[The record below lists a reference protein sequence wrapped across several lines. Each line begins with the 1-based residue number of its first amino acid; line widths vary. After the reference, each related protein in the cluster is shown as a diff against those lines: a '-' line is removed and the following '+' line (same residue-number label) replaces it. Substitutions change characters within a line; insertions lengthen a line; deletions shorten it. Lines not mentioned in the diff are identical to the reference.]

1 MLQQLV
7 VNIKLN
13 SCSFGLSPVL
23 LVCPCSASKDV
34 RATNNT
40 NKEMNDANNEL
51 QIKLWN
57 EQKEYD
63 YQKWKETNEYNT
75 PAAQKQRYLD
85 AGINPTLALS
95 NLTSG
100 SAASTAGG
108 QSTPPTTAA
117 TFESPA
123 QARLGTAQNLLNV
136 GSTISDLY
144 KNYQQSQQ
152 TAIQNQWL
160 NAEKA
165 VNLGKEIRSSD
176 LISEGI
182 YSAKRANR
190 LGDLAFNAN
199 LQEQEERANYQMHLA
214 LNEAAKGTI
223 LELQKD
229 SMDYY
234 NKNIQPS
241 EWQKIQV
248 DMKTALS
255 NALSNY
261 INAQANDR
269 NSRTSAR
276 LATSQIEL
284 NKETIKQIKA
294 NIGNTIEDT
303 ETKKFWNNLNSD
315 QQDLI
320 VKKMVAEYN
329 KVSAEAG
336 EATVNTFLAPFKVA
350 GSFIPR

>member
-13 SCSFGLSPVL
+13 RCSFGLSPII
-23 LVCPCSASKDV
+23 LVCPCGASKDV
-34 RATNNT
+34 RATNET

-51 QIKLWN
+51 QIRLWN

-95 NLTSG
+95 NLSSG

-108 QSTPPTTAA
+108 QSTPPTTPA

-123 QARLGTAQNLLNV
+123 NARIATAQNFLNV
-136 GSTISDLY
+136 GSTVSELY

-152 TAIQNQWL
+152 TAIQNQWM

-165 VNLGKEIRSSD
+165 VNLGKEINSSA
-176 LISEGI
+176 LISEGV

-214 LNEAAKGTI
+214 LNEAAKGTL

-229 SMDYY
+229 YQDYY
-234 NKNIQPS
+234 NKNIQPA
-241 EWQKIQV
+241 EWQKIHV
-248 DMKTALS
+248 DMRTALS

-261 INAQANDR
+261 INAKANDR
-269 NSRTSAR
+269 NSRTSE
-276 LATSQIEL
+276 LVATSQIEV
-284 NKETIKQIKA
+284 NKESIKQIKA
-294 NIGNTIEDT
+294 NIGNTLEDT
-303 ETKKFWNNLNSD
+303 TTKKFWNNLNSN

-320 VKKMVAEYN
+320 IKKMVAEYN

-336 EATVNTFLAPFKVA
+336 AATVNTFLAPFKVA
-350 GSFIPR
+350 QGFVPR

>member
-13 SCSFGLSPVL
+13 RCSFGLSPVI
-23 LVCPCSASKDV
+23 LVCPCGASKDV
-34 RATNNT
+34 RSTNKT

-75 PAAQKQRYLD
+75 PLAQKQRFLD
-85 AGINPTLALS
+85 AGINPSLAMN

-108 QSTPPTTAA
+108 QATPPTSPAQ
-117 TFESPA
+117 FESPA
-123 QARLGTAQNLLNV
+123 NARLGTAQNLLNV
-136 GSTISDLY
+136 GSTISELY

-152 TAIQNQWL
+152 TAIQNQWM

-165 VNLGKEIRSSD
+165 VNLGKEINSSA
-176 LISEGI
+176 LISEGV
-182 YSAKRANR
+182 YSAQRANR
-190 LGDLAFNAN
+190 LGDMAFNAN

-214 LNEAAKGTI
+214 LNEAAKGTL

-229 SMDYY
+229 SQDYY
-234 NKNIQPS
+234 NKHIQPA
-241 EWQKIQV
+241 EWQKIKV
-248 DMKTALS
+248 DMRTALS

-261 INAQANDR
+261 INAKANDR
-269 NSRTSAR
+269 NSRTTER
-276 LATSQIEL
+276 LATSTIEV
-284 NKETIKQIKA
+284 NKATIKQIKST
-294 NIGNTIEDT
+294 IDNTLEDT
-303 ETKKFWNNLNSD
+303 TTKKFWNSLNSS

-329 KVSAEAG
+329 KISAEAG

-350 GSFIPR
+350 SSFVPR

>member
-13 SCSFGLSPVL
+13 RCSFGLSPVI
-23 LVCPCSASKDV
+23 LVCPCGASKDV
-34 RATNNT
+34 KATNKT

-95 NLTSG
+95 NVSSG
-100 SAASTAGG
+100 SADSTAGG
-108 QSTPPTTAA
+108 QSTPSTTPAH
-117 TFESPA
+117 FESPA
-123 QARLGTAQNLLNV
+123 SARLATAQNFLNV
-136 GSTISDLY
+136 GSTVSELY

-152 TAIQNQWL
+152 TAIQNQWM

-165 VNLGKEIRSSD
+165 VNLGKEINSSA
-176 LISEGI
+176 LISEGV

-214 LNEAAKGTI
+214 LNEAAKGTL

-229 SMDYY
+229 YQDYY
-234 NKNIQPS
+234 NKNIQPA
-241 EWQKIQV
+241 EWQKIHV
-248 DMKTALS
+248 DMRTALS

-261 INAQANDR
+261 IQAKAADR
-269 NSRTSAR
+269 NSRTSER
-276 LATSQIEL
+276 LATSQIEV

-294 NIGNTIEDT
+294 NIGNTLEDT
-303 ETKKFWNNLNSD
+303 TTKKFWNNLNSN

-320 VKKMVAEYN
+320 IKKMVAEYN

-336 EATVNTFLAPFKVA
+336 ETTVNTFLAPFKVA
-350 GSFIPR
+350 QGFVPR

>member
-13 SCSFGLSPVL
+13 RCSFGLSPVL
-23 LVCPCSASKDV
+23 LVCPCGASKDV
-34 RATNNT
+34 RATNKT

-75 PAAQKQRYLD
+75 PLSQKQRYLD

-95 NLTSG
+95 NLSSG
-100 SAASTAGG
+100 SADSTAGG
-108 QSTPPTTAA
+108 QSTPTT
-117 TFESPA
+117 TPGHFDSPA
-123 QARLGTAQNLLNV
+123 SARIATAQNFLNV
-136 GSTISDLY
+136 GSTVSELY

-152 TAIQNQWL
+152 TAIQNQWM

-165 VNLGKEIRSSD
+165 VNLGKEINSSD
-176 LISEGI
+176 LIAEGV

-214 LNEAAKGTI
+214 LNEAAKGTL

-229 SMDYY
+229 YQDYY
-234 NKNIQPS
+234 NKNIQPA
-241 EWQKIQV
+241 EWQKIHV
-248 DMKTALS
+248 DMRTALS

-261 INAQANDR
+261 IQAKAVDR
-269 NSRTSAR
+269 NSRTSEL
-276 LATSQIEL
+276 LATSQIEV

-294 NIGNTIEDT
+294 NIGNTLEDT
-303 ETKKFWNNLNSD
+303 TTKKFWNNLNSN

-320 VKKMVAEYN
+320 IKKMVAEYN

-336 EATVNTFLAPFKVA
+336 ATTVNTFLAPFKVA
-350 GSFIPR
+350 QGFIPR